1 MTLLRIAMMLL
12 MLQCITGRVDNS
24 ETEEATYGVNAIEN
38 PQMHKEDYES
48 DNIHD
53 VLQQMGIYVD
63 DIDETS
69 QKRIDDKN
77 DEAVQSREEA
87 SESDD
92 IYDLLRARGFDIA
105 DKNNNADKN
114 TRKQEVRGVVITGQE
129 DDSAGNDKPINV
141 INNEIYIPKRLWDKY
156 IKEGKIHIIN
166 NMINIYLPQ
175 PIDVPGGK
183 DEYHANLPSG
193 PMTIQVGA
201 EPATLKDTQKKEG
214 KSVLPS
220 VVLGRLTRRDTAS
233 TSDEHIGTAERNKRS
248 EKRDASEQQEHEE
261 DA

>member
-1 MTLLRIAMMLL
+1 MTLLRVAMMLL

-24 ETEEATYGVNAIEN
+24 ETGEATYGANAIEN
-38 PQMHKEDYES
+38 PKIRKEDYES
-48 DNIHD
+48 DSVHD

-63 DIDETS
+63 DEIK
-69 QKRIDDKN
+69 QKRYDDKK
-77 DEAVQSREEA
+77 DEAVQSRE

-129 DDSAGNDKPINV
+129 DDTAGNDKPINV

-201 EPATLKDTQKKEG
+201 EPATLKDTQMEEG

-220 VVLGRLTRRDTAS
+220 VVLGRLTRRDTTS
-233 TSDEHIGTAERNKRS
+233 TSDEHTGTAERDKRS
-248 EKRDASEQQEHEE
+248 EKRDASEHQKQEEE
-261 DA
+261 V